1 MFNRLRNRLLL
12 LNMCII
18 SIVMIGAFAVIYLTT
33 SNNIHTENQN
43 KLDLLSSKPNAA
55 YLNLP
60 DATTREKIVIG
71 IAPSESSLSF
81 NMIVNSHGDIVK
93 VISHIDMPE
102 EAYFKAAELVRS
114 GKKESSMIS
123 LDEKRWQYQISP
135 MNGTLVS
142 HDNGKS
148 FVINGN
154 GEHYQITFLNVTES
168 YNTLMEL
175 LTTLFIVGLIM
186 LFVIFA
192 ISLFFANRS
201 IAPIAETWE
210 KQKQFFA
217 DVSHELKTPLAI
229 INANSDALL
238 ANEGDTIQSQ
248 RKWLDYIKNQTDRM
262 SQLVNDLLYLAKTED
277 TNLTLNVI
285 PFDISEM
292 VSDVIL
298 SMEAVAFEK
307 EITLLQEVEP
317 NLIIKSDCEKVKQV
331 ITILVDNAIK
341 YTEEKGRIHI
351 TLKKTRHQLAF
362 SIKNSG
368 KGIAKKHLSKVF
380 DRFYRADPARTQENG
395 GYGLGL
401 PIAKAIIDRLGGTI
415 HAGSEENDGATFT
428 FTLGL

>member
-1 MFNRLRNRLLL
+1 MFNQLRNRLLL
-12 LNMCII
+12 LNMSII

-43 KLDLLSSKPNAA
+43 KLDLLTSKPNAA

-60 DATTREKIVIG
+60 DAATREKTVIG
-71 IAPSESSLSF
+71 IVPSESTLSF
-81 NMIVNSHGDIVK
+81 NMIVNSHGNIVK

-102 EAYFKAAELVRS
+102 ETYYKAAELVRS
-114 GKKESSMIS
+114 GKKGSSTIS
-123 LDEKRWQYQISP
+123 LHDKRWQYQLSP
-135 MNGTLVS
+135 MTGTLIS

-148 FVINGN
+148 FLINAN
-154 GEHYQITFLNVTES
+154 GDHYQITFLDVTES

-238 ANEGDTIQSQ
+238 ANEGETIQSQ
-248 RKWLDYIKNQTDRM
+248 RKWLDYIKNQTVRM
-262 SQLVNDLLYLAKTED
+262 GRLVNDLLYLAKTED
-277 TNLTLNVI
+277 TNLKLNAT
-285 PFDISEM
+285 PFDMSEM
-292 VSDVIL
+292 VRDVIL

-307 EITLLQEVEP
+307 DITLLQEVEP
-317 NLIIKSDCEKVKQV
+317 SIIIKSDCEKVKQV

-351 TLKKTRHQLAF
+351 TLKKTRHTIAF

-368 KGIAKKHLSKVF
+368 KGIPPQHLSKLF

-401 PIAKAIIDRLGGTI
+401 SIAKAIIDRLGGKI
-415 HAGSEENDGATFT
+415 YADSKENEGATFT
-428 FTLGL
+428 FTLG

>member
-1 MFNRLRNRLLL
+1 MFNQLRNRLLL
-12 LNMCII
+12 LNMSII
-18 SIVMIGAFAVIYLTT
+18 SIVMLGAFAVIYFTT
-33 SNNIHTENQN
+33 ANNIHTENQN
-43 KLDLLSSKPNAA
+43 KLELLTSKPNAA
-55 YLNLP
+55 FFNLP
-60 DATTREKIVIG
+60 DIITSEKIVTG

-114 GKKESSMIS
+114 GKMGNSMIS
-123 LDEKRWQYQISP
+123 LDEKRWQFQISP
-135 MNGTLVS
+135 MNGTIVS
-142 HDNGKS
+142 YENGKS
-148 FVINGN
+148 LLINAN
-154 GEHYQITFLNVTES
+154 GDHYQITFLDVTDA

-175 LTTLFIVGLIM
+175 LTTLFMVGIIM

-238 ANEGDTIQSQ
+238 ANEGETIHSQ
-248 RKWLDYIKNQTDRM
+248 RKWLDYIQNQTDRM
-262 SQLVNDLLYLAKTED
+262 GRLVNDLLYLAKTED
-277 TNLTLNVI
+277 THIELNVI
-285 PFDISEM
+285 SFDLSDM

-307 EITLLQEVEP
+307 DITLLQEVEP
-317 NLIIKSDCEKVKQV
+317 SLILKSDSEKVKQV
-331 ITILVDNAIK
+331 ITILMDNAIK
-341 YTEEKGRIHI
+341 YTDKKGRIQI
-351 TLKKTRHQLAF
+351 TLTKTMHHIAF
-362 SIKNSG
+362 SIQNSG
-368 KGIAKKHLSKVF
+368 QGIPPQHLSRLF

-401 PIAKAIIDRLGGTI
+401 PIAKAIIDRLGGKI
-415 HAGSEENDGATFT
+415 VAESKEHEGATFT
-428 FTLGL
+428 FTLG

>member
-1 MFNRLRNRLLL
+1 MFNQLRNRLLL
-12 LNMCII
+12 LNMSII
-18 SIVMIGAFAVIYLTT
+18 SIVMIGAFAVIYFTT
-33 SNNIHTENQN
+33 SNNIHTENQK
-43 KLDLLSSKPNAA
+43 KLDLLTSKPNTA

-60 DATTREKIVIG
+60 DAAAREKIVTG

-81 NMIVNSHGDIVK
+81 NMIVNSYGDILQ

-102 EAYFKAAELVRS
+102 ELYYKAAELVRS
-114 GKKESSMIS
+114 GKKEGSTIS
-123 LDEKRWQYQISP
+123 LDDKRWQYQLSP
-135 MNGTLVS
+135 LGGTLIS

-148 FVINGN
+148 FMINAN
-154 GEHYQITFLNVTES
+154 GDHYQITFLDVTAS

-175 LTTLFIVGLIM
+175 LTTLFIVGLMM

-238 ANEGDTIQSQ
+238 ANEGETIRSQ
-248 RKWLDYIKNQTDRM
+248 RKWLDYIKSQTDRM
-262 SQLVNDLLYLAKTED
+262 GRLVNDLLYLAKTED
-277 TNLTLNVI
+277 TNHQLDVTS
-285 PFDISEM
+285 FDMSEM
-292 VSDVIL
+292 VTDVIL
-298 SMEAVAFEK
+298 AMEAVAFEK

-317 NLIIKSDCEKVKQV
+317 NMIVKSDCEKVKQV

-341 YTEEKGRIHI
+341 YTGTQGRIHI
-351 TLKKTRHQLAF
+351 TLKKTRHQIAF

-368 KGIAKKHLSKVF
+368 KGIPPQHLSKLF
-380 DRFYRADPARTQENG
+380 DRFYRADPARTQESG

-401 PIAKAIIDRLGGTI
+401 PIAKAIIDRLGGKI
-415 HAGSEENDGATFT
+415 YADSKENEGATFT
-428 FTLGL
+428 FTLG

>member
-1 MFNRLRNRLLL
+1 MFNQLRNRLLL
-12 LNMCII
+12 LNMSII
-18 SIVMIGAFAVIYLTT
+18 SIVMIGAFAVIYFTT
-33 SNNIHTENQN
+33 SNNIHTENQ
-43 KLDLLSSKPNAA
+43 KKMDLLTSKPNTA

-60 DATTREKIVIG
+60 DAAAREKIVIG

-81 NMIVNSHGDIVK
+81 NMIVNSYGDILQ

-102 EAYFKAAELVRS
+102 ELYYKAAELVRS
-114 GKKESSMIS
+114 GKKGGSTIS
-123 LDEKRWQYQISP
+123 LDDKRWQYQLSP
-135 MNGTLVS
+135 LVGTLIS
-142 HDNGKS
+142 HENGRS
-148 FVINGN
+148 FMINAN
-154 GEHYQITFLNVTES
+154 GDHSQITFLDVTES

-175 LTTLFIVGLIM
+175 LTTLFIVGLMM

-238 ANEGDTIQSQ
+238 ANEGETIRSQ
-248 RKWLDYIKNQTDRM
+248 RKWLNYIKNQTDRM
-262 SQLVNDLLYLAKTED
+262 GRLVNDLLYLAKTED
-277 TNLTLNVI
+277 TNHQLDVT
-285 PFDISEM
+285 PFDMSEM
-292 VSDVIL
+292 VIDVIL
-298 SMEAVAFEK
+298 AMEAVAFEK

-317 NLIIKSDCEKVKQV
+317 NMIVKSDCEKVKQV

-341 YTEEKGRIHI
+341 YTGTQGRIHI
-351 TLKKTRHQLAF
+351 TLKKTRHQIAF

-368 KGIAKKHLSKVF
+368 KGIPPQHLSKLF
-380 DRFYRADPARTQENG
+380 DRFYRADPARTQESG

-401 PIAKAIIDRLGGTI
+401 PIAKAIIDRLGGKI
-415 HAGSEENDGATFT
+415 YADSKENEGATFT
-428 FTLGL
+428 FTLG